1 LALLIMI
8 LRKMIKNKW
17 LELSLLFGL
26 IFTVA
31 LVSSMPIYTQ
41 AILQR
46 TLTKDLQNLQ
56 LEKGVYP
63 GIFEYSASIGDN
75 LTTDQKRAVF
85 KTIDRFMEEQNNQF
99 GMPVQLNYV
108 ERSTNHL
115 NLKPV
120 NPKQATS
127 DKVLDVDLTAMSHM
141 SDHVRLVDGHLPSE
155 TLVDGTYEVAV
166 TDYFLSRSK
175 MVLGNEFIASTR
187 KTQDKKSISV
197 RVKLVGVIDQKDP
210 QDLFWTH
217 KLDGYSSTFFIN
229 DKLFENDF
237 VTSNK
242 LPLFFQRWFYALDYN
257 SLKLNQVTTFLNTFD
272 NVNKYYSKY
281 FTMYTKNTPAVD
293 IIHTYYEKEKQLK
306 LMLFSINVPV
316 IILLAFYLYMVAN
329 LITDRQKSEIA
340 VLRSR
345 GASRVQIL
353 LSYLAEGIILGGLA
367 LLIGPIVGL
376 FFTKLLGASNGFLEF
391 VQRATLDA
399 SLSRNAYQYALIA
412 VLGSI
417 VMTII
422 PAFLATRVS
431 IVDQK
436 RQSAREVTLSFWHK
450 YYLDV
455 LVLGVAI
462 YGLQSF
468 KRRMHDMM
476 ALGLNSGSFKIDPL
490 LFVIPS
496 LFLLG
501 AALLALRLYPWLIRL
516 IFWLGRKWW
525 SSTLYMILLQV
536 GRSTIKYQFIMV
548 FLTLTLATGLFSAS
562 AARTINKNN
571 EDKIRYSNGADITM
585 KVKWDSDEPPPS
597 SGSGP
602 PGAPAA
608 PAAPVPKVFH
618 YVEPPFLPYSHLPG
632 VEAAAKVFIKDDAF
646 VEMNSKSTDTRL
658 MGIDSNEFGQAAWI
672 RDGLMDHHFYDYLN
686 LIASD
691 PSAVLI
697 SRSIADELE
706 VKVGDHINLSWMDA
720 GLAQANVYGIIDYWP
735 GWNPLPAQVAKDKE
749 VVTDKPHLV
758 VGHLSFIQDNIAQL
772 PYEVWLKLKPDA
784 SLNTFYKTLTDKN
797 WPITE
802 LKDTRQAIIK
812 VKNEP
817 FELAINGVMTLG
829 FIISIIISFFGFLL
843 YWILSLSG
851 RTMQF
856 GILRAMGI
864 SFSQLIGLLLLE
876 QLLTS
881 GAAVLMG
888 VLIGNL
894 ANQLFVPLFQ
904 LSFNTITQVPPFHV
918 VFDASDYVRLYV
930 ILGFMLVLGL
940 VILGWMLSRIK
951 IHQAVKLGED

>member
-1 LALLIMI
+1 MALLIMI

-56 LEKGVYP
+56 IDKGLYPGVY
-63 GIFEYSASIGDN
+63 EYSASIGDN

-85 KTIDRFMEEQNNQF
+85 KTVDSFMAEQKNNF
-99 GMPVQLNYV
+99 GMDVQIYSI
-108 ERSTNHL
+108 ERSTSHL

-120 NPKQATS
+120 DPKQPMS
-127 DKVLDVDLTAMSHM
+127 DKVTSVDLTALTHM
-141 SDHVRLVDGHLPSE
+141 ADHVRLVDGHFPVNK
-155 TLVDGTYEVAV
+155 LVDGAYEVAV
-166 TDYFLSRSK
+166 TDNFLNKTK
-175 MVLGNEFIASTR
+175 MVLGNEFTATTS
-187 KTQDKKSISV
+187 KALGKEVVSV
-197 RVKLVGVIDQKDP
+197 RVKLVGVVAQKDP
-210 QDLFWTH
+210 QDLYWNH
-217 KLDGYSSTFFIN
+217 KLDGYSSSFFIN
-229 DKLFENDF
+229 DQLFEDNF
-237 VTSNK
+237 VTNNK
-242 LPLFFQRWFYALDYN
+242 FPLFFQRWFYALDYN
-257 SLKLNQVTTFLNTFD
+257 TLKLNQVSSFINTYD
-272 NVNKYYSKY
+272 DTNKYFSKY
-281 FTMYTKNTPAVD
+281 FSIYSKSAPAVD

-306 LMLFSINVPV
+306 MMLFSINVPV

-329 LITDRQKSEIA
+329 LITDRQKTEIA

-345 GASRVQIL
+345 GASRLQIL
-353 LSYLAEGIILGGLA
+353 LGYLTEGILLGGLA
-367 LLIGPIVGL
+367 FIIGPAVGL

-399 SLSRNAYQYALIA
+399 NLSRDAYQYALIA
-412 VLGSI
+412 VVGSI
-417 VMTII
+417 VMTIF
-422 PAFLATRVS
+422 PAFLATRAT

-436 RQSAREVTLSFWHK
+436 RQSAREIALSFWHK

-455 LVLGVAI
+455 LVLGVSI

-501 AALLALRLYPWLIRL
+501 SALLALRLYPWIIRL
-516 IFWLGRKWW
+516 IFWVGRKWW

-548 FLTLTLATGLFSAS
+548 FLSLTLATGLFSAS

-585 KVKWDSDEPPPS
+585 KVKWDSDEPPPAS
-597 SGSGP
+597 SGP

-618 YVEPPFLPYSHLPG
+618 YIEPPFQPYSHLPG
-632 VEAAAKVFIKDDAF
+632 VEAAAKVFTKDDAF
-646 VEMNSKSTDTRL
+646 VEINSKSVTTRL
-658 MGIDSNEFGQAAWI
+658 MGIDTNEFGQVAWM

-697 SRSIADELE
+697 SRSVADELE
-706 VKVGDHINLSWMDA
+706 VKVGDHINVSWTDSSV
-720 GLAQANVYGIIDYWP
+720 AQVNVYGIIDYWP
-735 GWNPLPAQVAKDKE
+735 GWNPLPAQVAKDSE
-749 VVTDKPHLV
+749 VVTDKPHII
-758 VGHLSFIQDNIAQL
+758 VGHLSFIQDNISQL
-772 PYEVWLKLKPDA
+772 PYDIWLKLKPDA
-784 SLNTFYKTLTDKN
+784 SLNAFYKTLTEKN
-797 WPITE
+797 WPVTG
-802 LKDTRQAIIK
+802 LNDTRQAIIK
-812 VKNEP
+812 AKNEP

-829 FIISIIISFFGFLL
+829 FIISIFISFFGFLL
-843 YWILSLSG
+843 YWVLSLSG
-851 RTMQF
+851 RTLQF

-864 SFSQLIGLLLLE
+864 SFRQLIGLLLLE

-894 ANQLFVPLFQ
+894 ANRLFVPLFQ
-904 LSFNTITQVPPFHV
+904 LSFNTVTQVPPFHV

-940 VILGWMLSRIK
+940 VILGWMLSKIK